1 MSLWTGRDAGVTG
14 DSAQHHEGVSG
25 TSHKRDR
32 LRSMISSQ
40 IVPFARRVW
49 RLARTEITALAAL
62 FVLAAGIM
70 TFVELADDM
79 TEADGRAF
87 DQAVLLALRPGGSAD
102 GWGPSWLETAAL
114 DLTSLGGI
122 SVLGLFG
129 LIVVL
134 FLILQRKRLSALL
147 LVLGLAGGVA
157 LSEGLK
163 AVFERDRPPEA
174 WQAVET
180 INASFPSGHA
190 LLSAVFYLSIGVML
204 TRAFPRRRFKAY
216 VLGVALLLTLIVGL
230 TRVYLAAHWASDVL
244 AGWSVGAAWAMALW
258 LVAYAVQRRQAVDAG
273 GPHDE
278 TLPDDPITDTDP
290 PVIGE

>member
-1 MSLWTGRDAGVTG
+1 M
-14 DSAQHHEGVSG
+14 
-25 TSHKRDR
+25 TSP
-32 LRSMISSQ
+32 Q
-40 IVPFARRVW
+40 IVALGRRVW
-49 RLARTEITALAAL
+49 RVARTEIVALSAL
-62 FVLAAGIM
+62 FVVAVGIM
-70 TFVELADDM
+70 AFVELADDV

-87 DQAVLLALRPGGSAD
+87 DQTVLMALRPGGSAD
-102 GWGPSWLETAAL
+102 GWGPPWLETAAL
-114 DLTSLGGI
+114 DLTALGGL

-129 LIVVL
+129 FIVVL

-163 AVFERDRPPEA
+163 AIFERDRPPEA
-174 WQAVET
+174 WRAVET
-180 INASFPSGHA
+180 LNASFPSGHA

-204 TRAFPRRRFKAY
+204 TRAFPKRRFKAY

-230 TRVYLAAHWASDVL
+230 TRVYLAAHWATDVL

-258 LVAYAVQRRQAVDAG
+258 LVAYAVQRRQAVHTG

-278 TLPDDPITDTDP
+278 AAPVDEEEVEDPDP
-290 PVIGE
+290 PERP

>member
-1 MSLWTGRDAGVTG
+1 MSLWTGHDAGVTG
-14 DSAQHHEGVSG
+14 DLARHHESVNG

-32 LRSMISSQ
+32 LRPMISVQ
-40 IVPFARRVW
+40 IGPIARRVW
-49 RLARTEITALAAL
+49 RMARTEIGTFAAL
-62 FVLAAGIM
+62 LVVAAGVM
-70 TFVELADDM
+70 TFVDLAGDL

-102 GWGPSWLETAAL
+102 GWGPRWLETAAL

-122 SVLGLFG
+122 AVLGLFA

-134 FLILQRKRLSALL
+134 FLIMQRKRLSALML
-147 LVLGLAGGVA
+147 TLGLVGGVA

-163 AVFERDRPPEA
+163 ATFGRDRPPAA

-190 LLSAVFYLSIGVML
+190 MLSAVFYLSIGVML
-204 TRAFPRRRFKAY
+204 TSAFPKRRFKAY

-258 LVAYAVQRRQAVDAG
+258 LVACAVQRRQAVHAG
-273 GPHDE
+273 GPHDD
-278 TLPDDPITDTDP
+278 TIDDTDP
-290 PVIGE
+290 PAIGE